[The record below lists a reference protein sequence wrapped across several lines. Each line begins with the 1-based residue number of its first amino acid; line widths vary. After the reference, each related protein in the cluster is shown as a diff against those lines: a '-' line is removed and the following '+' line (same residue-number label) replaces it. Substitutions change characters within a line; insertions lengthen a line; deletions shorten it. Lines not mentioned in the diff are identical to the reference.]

1 MISPVT
7 VFTIKCCKVL
17 LFVSSSILLDNIL
30 GDIFRQIGETRM
42 LTNLIL
48 TKKCSQIFVFLQS
61 CAKGIHVLEL
71 I

>member
-48 TKKCSQIFVFLQS
+48 TKKMLTNICFS
-61 CAKGIHVLEL
+61 AKLCQRYTRS
-71 I
+71 